1 MVLPSGGRRGACA
14 LLFRVWPPRL
24 RTHSRLAAVGAVE
37 CRVFAVRPGA
47 TRRTGA
53 GAAGDP
59 GAAPVDPTAASPNGK
74 LGAPALLCRPER
86 GVRQGPRAAAPAD
99 RRPAVVRS
107 RLVRMAA
114 FAIARRLDLTDSGSG
129 HGAVRRDRPHPP
141 ARGPVERPAPNRTGC
156 GTPALAADSRRD
168 RGIGGSGG
176 QPPARCGRFERP
188 LSRDEGQSAFRRG
201 ERARRIARSECE
213 SSRRHREPE
222 PRRPAFT
229 P

>member
-1 MVLPSGGRRGACA
+1 MVLPPGGRRGACA

-24 RTHSRLAAVGAVE
+24 RSHSRLAAVGAVE
-37 CRVFAVRPGA
+37 CRVFAAGPGA
-47 TRRTGA
+47 TRRAGP

-86 GVRQGPRAAAPAD
+86 GVRQGTRAAAPAH

-114 FAIARRLDLTDSGSG
+114 FAIARRLHLTDSGSR

-156 GTPALAADSRRD
+156 GTPALAADRRRD
-168 RGIGGSGG
+168 RGTRRLRW
-176 QPPARCGRFERP
+176 PTARSIRP
-188 LSRDEGQSAFRRG
+188 IRAPFT
-201 ERARRIARSECE
+201 ARRRAIRF
-213 SSRRHREPE
+213 SSWRACAPDCAIRMRK
-222 PRRPAFT
+222 
-229 P
+229 